1 MYVSAFNPQAM
12 AMAGGQIATALN
24 PVLSWTAQPLTAGS
38 WAAPAGMISPAYA
51 GMSYMLPVSSAWAPA
66 VSAGGA
72 FGLPAGQA
80 ITYSFVPAMGTGIA
94 SPVLSGGFR
103 FLHTGGGMV
112 EPRVDISETN
122 SDIVVTAE
130 LPNINPNDLNLT
142 VTDDSLSISCTAFA
156 GGIPT
161 SVHRTIALP
170 TSVKAEQVTANYS
183 NGILECRLPKSD
195 LAARRRIRVNPMG

>member
-1 MYVSAFNPQAM
+1 
-12 AMAGGQIATALN
+12 
-24 PVLSWTAQPLTAGS
+24 
-38 WAAPAGMISPAYA
+38 
-51 GMSYMLPVSSAWAPA
+51 MLPASSAWVPA
-66 VSAGGA
+66 ISAGA
-72 FGLPAGQA
+72 FGLPMGHA

-94 SPVLSGGFR
+94 SSALGTEFR
-103 FLHTGGGMV
+103 YLHTGAGLV
-112 EPRVDISETN
+112 EPRVEISETN